1 MKKPRL
7 PCKLSALILSSVM
20 VLCLIPFTTGCNEA
34 RRKGSGLSEYGNL
47 FVRGNQLYSENGSPA
62 VLRGLSSHGLLWF
75 PEYTNYAALSTL
87 REYGANVFRVAV
99 YPAQNGG
106 YLEEPELNEKLLYAA
121 IENALAADM
130 YVIVDWHVLQDEN
143 PQKHEDEA
151 KQFFKGVARRYGQ
164 EPGIIYEICNE
175 PNGGTTYKDIQ
186 AYADEVIPVI
196 RKYAPDSIV
205 LVGMPKY
212 CTTLEDA
219 VKNPLPYENVMYTYH
234 FYSDV
239 SDCRYAQSQ
248 IGKALD
254 NGIPVF
260 VSEWGYKVESE
271 TLSRDTESLDSFMD
285 FLEENKISWVN
296 WALSN
301 KDESYSFIDE
311 GDDLLSGWTTDQLS
325 PSGKYVVDRLDGR
338 ELEIFQ

>member
-1 MKKPRL
+1 M
-7 PCKLSALILSSVM
+7 SD
-20 VLCLIPFTTGCNEA
+20 
-34 RRKGSGLSEYGNL
+34 YGNL
-47 FVRGNQLYSENGSPA
+47 FVMGNQLYSENGEPA
-62 VLRGLSSHGLLWF
+62 VLRGLSSHGLMWY
-75 PEYTNYAALSTL
+75 PEYTNYAALCTL

-99 YPAQNGG
+99 YPAQNDG

-151 KQFFKGVARRYGQ
+151 KRFFKAVAKRYGQ

-175 PNGGTTYKDIQ
+175 PNGSTTYKDIQ

-212 CTTLEDA
+212 CTTLEGA
-219 VKNPLPYENVMYTYH
+219 IKNPLPYENVMYTYH
-234 FYSDV
+234 FYSDI

-248 IGKALD
+248 IGKALGS
-254 NGIPVF
+254 GIPVF
-260 VSEWGYKVESE
+260 VSEWGYKAESD
-271 TLSRDTESLDSFMD
+271 TLKKDTESLDAFMD
-285 FLEENKISWVN
+285 FLEENRISWVN
-296 WALSN
+296 WSLSN
-301 KDESYSFIDE
+301 KDESYSFIDKR
-311 GDDLLSGWTTDQLS
+311 DDLLSGWAADQLS

-338 ELEIFQ
+338 VNR